1 VHFVFADCWL
11 KLIGEQIRDPPR
23 SVTGTKENATMLEAT
38 NLFFSRAADH
48 LELSEKLRTI
58 LQTPRRVVRVE
69 IVTESDDGELM
80 HHLGYRVQHN
90 TVRGPMKG
98 GLRFHPSMDEDHA
111 ASLASLMTWKTA
123 VVDIPYGGAKGG
135 INCDP
140 SKLSNTELY
149 RITTRFVELMKE
161 VIGPSIDIPAPDVNT
176 NAQVMGWIMDEYSK
190 FYGFSPAVV
199 TGKPVDLFGS
209 LGREE
214 ATGRGVMYALQQY
227 LEESERKLSD
237 VSVAIQGFGNVGSN
251 AARLIAEQGGNIVA
265 ISDIS
270 GGIANDQGIDIPSL
284 LEWVAEH
291 GAVEGFPG
299 ADAIAG
305 EEVITWQADVLIPA
319 ALENAITTE
328 NVDDIKAEVVV
339 EAANGPTTPE
349 AHDRLHA
356 RGITAIPDILANA
369 GGVTV
374 SYFEWSQNIQQFRW
388 ELDRVNREL
397 ELIMRRAYDSVAA
410 LSKEAGLDLRTAAF
424 VLAIKRVARAAAS
437 RQSIHHLIPKSLL
450 E

>member
-1 VHFVFADCWL
+1 
-11 KLIGEQIRDPPR
+11 
-23 SVTGTKENATMLEAT
+23 MLEAT
-38 NLFFSRAADH
+38 NLFFTRAADH
-48 LELSEKLRTI
+48 LELPDKLRTV
-58 LQTPRRVVRVE
+58 LLTPRRVVRVE
-69 IVTESDDGELM
+69 IVTESDEGELM

-90 TVRGPMKG
+90 TIRGPMKG

-140 SKLSNTELY
+140 SKLSDQELY

-161 VIGPSIDIPAPDVNT
+161 VIGPTIDIPAPDVNT
-176 NAQVMGWIMDEYSK
+176 NAQIMGWIMDEYTK
-190 FYGFSPAVV
+190 FYGFNPAVV

-214 ATGRGVMYALQQY
+214 ATGRGVMYS
-227 LEESERKLSD
+227 LEEYLKNDGRKLSD
-237 VSVAIQGFGNVGSN
+237 VSVAIQ
-251 AARLIAEQGGNIVA
+251 RLIAEQGGRIVA
-265 ISDIS
+265 VSDIS
-270 GGIANDQGIDIPSL
+270 GGIANDQGIDIPAL
-284 LEWVAEH
+284 LDWIAEH
-291 GAVEGFPG
+291 RVVEGFPG
-299 ADAIAG
+299 ADAIDGAA
-305 EEVITWQADVLIPA
+305 VLTYKADVLIPA
-319 ALENAITTE
+319 ALEDAIT
-328 NVDDIKAEVVV
+328 VDNASQIQAEVVV

-349 AHDRLHA
+349 AHDLLHQ
-356 RGITAIPDILANA
+356 RGITVIPDILANA

-388 ELDRVNREL
+388 ELERVNREL
-397 ELIMRRAYDSVAA
+397 EVIMRRAYGSVAQLA
-410 LSKEAGLDLRTAAF
+410 ADDGLDMRTAAF

-437 RQSIHHLIPKSLL
+437 RQNVRHLLPTGLL

>member
-1 VHFVFADCWL
+1 
-11 KLIGEQIRDPPR
+11 
-23 SVTGTKENATMLEAT
+23 MLEAT

-48 LELSEKLRTI
+48 LDLPDTLRTV

-69 IVTESDDGELM
+69 IVTESDRGELL
-80 HHLGYRVQHN
+80 HHLGFRVQHN
-90 TVRGPMKG
+90 TARGPMKG
-98 GLRFHPSMDEDHA
+98 GLRFHPAMDEDHA
-111 ASLASLMTWKTA
+111 SSLASLMTWKTA

-140 SKLSNTELY
+140 SKLSSSELH

-190 FYGFSPAVV
+190 YYGFSPAVV

-214 ATGRGVMYALQQY
+214 ATGRGVMYALEEY
-227 LEESERKLSD
+227 LKESGRKLAD

-251 AARLIAEQGGNIVA
+251 AARLIAEQGGSIVA
-265 ISDIS
+265 VSDIS
-270 GGIANDQGIDIPSL
+270 GGIANDKGIDVTGL
-284 LEWVAEH
+284 LEWVGEH
-291 GAVEGFPG
+291 GVVQGFPG

-305 EEVITWQADVLIPA
+305 DEIITWQADVLIPA
-319 ALENAITTE
+319 ALENAITMD
-328 NVDDIKAEVVV
+328 NVEDIKAEVIV
-339 EAANGPTTPE
+339 EAANGPTTPQ
-349 AHDRLHA
+349 AHDRLQE
-356 RGITAIPDILANA
+356 RGIVAIPDILANA

-388 ELDRVNREL
+388 ELERVNREL
-397 ELIMRRAYDSVAA
+397 ELVMRRAYGSVAA
-410 LSKEAGLDLRTAAF
+410 LSRDSGLDLRTAAF
-424 VLAIKRVARAAAS
+424 VLAIKRVAKAAVS
-437 RQSIHHLIPKSLL
+437 RQNVGHLIPRSLL
-450 E
+450 D